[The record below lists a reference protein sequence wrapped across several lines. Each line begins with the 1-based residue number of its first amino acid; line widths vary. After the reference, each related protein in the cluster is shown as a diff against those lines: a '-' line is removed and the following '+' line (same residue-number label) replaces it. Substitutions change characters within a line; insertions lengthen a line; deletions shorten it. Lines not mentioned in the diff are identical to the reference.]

1 MLPVDAGGGG
11 MRLTRGSAPPPPRVP
26 PFAALA
32 LALAACQG
40 SDPRSPASGSA
51 ARASDPDPRFSAR
64 RLLAHVEFLASDEL
78 EGRLP
83 GARGGALAAE
93 YLAAQVKS
101 FGLEPGAGGGTYMQ
115 PVPLVGIET
124 ARESTIRLTAPGG
137 SAELRYLEDF
147 VGADE
152 TLAERTRI
160 EAPLVFVGFGIV
172 APEHGWDDYAGVDV
186 RGKIVLILANEPG
199 YDDPAST
206 HFAGQALTYYG
217 RWTYKF
223 EEAARRGAAGALLV
237 HTDEAAGYGWAVV
250 KSSWGRERPYVRSE
264 GEPALSMA
272 AWITAASARAAFA
285 SAGLDWDA
293 RRADAG
299 RPGFRAAETP
309 ITASVEAGASL
320 RSVPTAN
327 VLACLRGSDPA
338 LASEAVVFTA
348 HYDHLGVGEAED
360 GDSIY
365 NGAIDNGSGCA
376 AVLEVARVLASLPDR
391 PRRSILFAFVTA
403 EEGGLRG
410 SDFLARNLP
419 PSIERFVANINI
431 DAISLDGDP
440 AEIVAL
446 GRERSTLGEA
456 VARAAVKAGVAIG
469 ADRDPRQGYFFR
481 SDHFSFAKVG
491 VSAVSLNTG
500 LVYAGKPDAWGRERE
515 AEYRRR
521 RYHRPSDEFDPTW
534 DGVAGAKLASIALEI
549 GLDVANANTPP
560 AYHPGDEFARA
571 TSR

>member
-51 ARASDPDPRFSAR
+51 ARASDPGPRFSAR

-101 FGLEPGAGGGTYMQ
+101 FGLEPGAGGGTYVQ

-206 HFAGQALTYYG
+206 LFAGQTLTYYG

-320 RSVPTAN
+320 RSIPTAN

-338 LASEAVVFTA
+338 LAGEAVVFTA
-348 HYDHLGVGEAED
+348 HYDHLGV
-360 GDSIY
+360 
-365 NGAIDNGSGCA
+365 
-376 AVLEVARVLASLPDR
+376 
-391 PRRSILFAFVTA
+391 
-403 EEGGLRG
+403 
-410 SDFLARNLP
+410 
-419 PSIERFVANINI
+419 
-431 DAISLDGDP
+431 
-440 AEIVAL
+440 
-446 GRERSTLGEA
+446 GEA

-491 VSAVSLNTG
+491 VPAVSLNTG

-521 RYHRPSDEFDPTW
+521 RYHRPSDEFDPAW